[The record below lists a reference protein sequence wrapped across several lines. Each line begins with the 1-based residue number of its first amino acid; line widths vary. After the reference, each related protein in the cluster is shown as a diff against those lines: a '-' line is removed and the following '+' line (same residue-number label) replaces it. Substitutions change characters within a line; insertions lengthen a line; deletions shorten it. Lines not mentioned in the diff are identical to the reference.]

1 MVNETLARRYA
12 TAIFNLAQERGAVD
26 RVSDDLT
33 AIATVIPPNSKA
45 HAFFV
50 APVIDRPDK
59 ERLLRGV
66 FENAL
71 DEISL
76 HSLLLLVRKR
86 RESLLHAIVVEY
98 AKLRLAA
105 RDAEP
110 LRVTSARQLSSDE
123 LAALV
128 QRLEALYKKKFEV
141 TQVVDPE
148 LIGGMRILMGDRRI
162 DGTVSGRLEALA
174 RELFATN

>member
-12 TAIFNLAQERGAVD
+12 TAVFNLAQERGKID
-26 RVSDDLT
+26 RVGDDLN
-33 AIATVIPPNSKA
+33 AIAAVLPDNSKA

-66 FENAL
+66 LESAI

-76 HSLLLLVRKR
+76 HTLLLLVRKR
-86 RESLLHAIVVEY
+86 RESLLHAIVTEY

-110 LRVTSARQLSSDE
+110 LRVTSARELSHDE
-123 LAALV
+123 LGALV
-128 QRLEALYKKKFEV
+128 QRLESLYDKKFEV
-141 TQVVDPE
+141 TQIVDPE